1 MAKVVNNVLV
11 RENLSEIRNKIR
23 TNTIKNFQE
32 ITPYGQSV
40 DTDPSTVLGR
50 WVDIIAESTYDIE
63 EVAEYLMSAVDL
75 DTATGTKLDDIV
87 SIGNV
92 QRQGATSSTVLLV
105 VKAKPLTVIP
115 QGSFVK
121 NQYTSDSFT
130 TDYTIT
136 INSVQGESG
145 VFGYDF
151 NVLDSADP
159 STTYEFTWKRDSSP
173 NTNITI
179 SVQRGS
185 STLSDFVRD
194 LASLINQNTREVLAE
209 HVSGSILT
217 VRTTDYNEEVSVK
230 LSNSTISNVYQGVEA
245 TSSEVGRIPAN
256 AYSLTSI
263 QSPVNGWLGVYN
275 PFDANLGQS
284 EQTDEELRTSYKERM
299 NFGSSATVNAMLAH
313 LYALDGVKY
322 VSLRQNV
329 SGQTTTIP
337 ANSFAVTI
345 LGGRRDDIAQAI
357 FNHTPLGI
365 QSYGSESGNAVD
377 INDNNYTV
385 QFNRPEYV
393 PVAIRIAL
401 TRQAGFNDSDY
412 NLIRQNLINYFNTFQ
427 VGSSIT
433 YSRLYSPINNVP
445 NHFVNTLEVGLIVNG
460 VPEFGTGN
468 IELDFNQ
475 LATINAENIQFI

>member
-1 MAKVVNNVLV
+1 MAKITNNILV
-11 RENLSEIRNKIR
+11 RENLSELRNKIR
-23 TNTIKNFQE
+23 TNTIKKFQE

-50 WVDIIAESTYDIE
+50 WIDIIAESTYDLE

-75 DTATGTKLDDIV
+75 DTATGTKLDDLV
-87 SIGNV
+87 AIGDV
-92 QRQGATSSTVLLV
+92 QRQGATSSTTLLV

-121 NQYTSDSFT
+121 NQYTSDSFN

-151 NVLDSADP
+151 NIIDTGNPASV
-159 STTYEFTWKRDSSP
+159 YEFTWKRDSSP

-179 SVQRGS
+179 SVERG
-185 STLSDFVRD
+185 TATIADFTRS
-194 LASLINQNTREVLAE
+194 LASLINQNTQEVLAE
-209 HVSGSILT
+209 YVNDNILT
-217 VRTTDYNEEVSVK
+217 VRTTDYNEEVSLR

-245 TSSEVGRIPAN
+245 TATDVGRIVAN

-263 QSPVNGWLGVYN
+263 QSPVNGWLEVYN
-275 PFDANLGQS
+275 PFDANLGQND
-284 EQTDEELRTSYKERM
+284 QTDEELRTSYKERFD
-299 NFGSSATVNAMLAH
+299 FGGAATINAMLANI
-313 LYALDGVKY
+313 YALDGVKY
-322 VSLRQNV
+322 VSLRQNT
-329 SGQTTTIP
+329 SGESSTIP
-337 ANSFAVTI
+337 ANSFAVTV

-357 FNHTPLGI
+357 FDHSPLGI
-365 QSYGSESGNAVD
+365 LSFGSEVGNAVD
-377 INDNNYTV
+377 INGNNYAV
-385 QFNRPEYV
+385 SFNRPEYI

-401 TRQAGFNDSDY
+401 TRQAGFNDSDF
-412 NLIRQNLINYFNTFQ
+412 NKIRQSLIDYFNTFQ

-433 YSRLYSPINNVP
+433 YSRLYSPINAIP
-445 NHFVNTLEVGLIVNG
+445 NHYINTLEIGVIVNG
-460 VPEFGTGN
+460 VPEFGTSN